1 MCARSCC
8 AAFTNHYRVHA
19 CAKRARVQ
27 CVPRMCA
34 HALAAQVCG
43 SLHMPPRACFL
54 YHAAR
59 GCRHSPCADAGQGAP
74 RRRAECRAHLR
85 GDRKEGS
92 GKLVRHPR
100 RRRDE
105 LGALALA
112 VRGGRLRLARVT
124 HRHGG
129 RPQLRERGRANGPR
143 VARLVWDGQGEA
155 RGARGGLRGA
165 HRLVG
170 MRTLLQ
176 PRDERAAQVLHR
188 DGEVAEAAGR

>member
-59 GCRHSPCADAGQGAP
+59 GCRHSVRGCGAGGASEAGGMPRASTRRPEGRKRQTRPPPSPPP
-74 RRRAECRAHLR
+74 RRAWCSRPCCTRRTPASCSSDA
-85 GDRKEGS
+85 S
-92 GKLVRHPR
+92 PR
-100 RRRDE
+100 RQTAAARARPRE
-105 LGALALA
+105 WTASGAIGLG
-112 VRGGRLRLARVT
+112 
-124 HRHGG
+124 
-129 RPQLRERGRANGPR
+129 
-143 VARLVWDGQGEA
+143 W
-155 RGARGGLRGA
+155 ARGGKKCKGGLKGCAPSRRNA
-165 HRLVG
+165 NPPSA
-170 MRTLLQ
+170 T
-176 PRDERAAQVLHR
+176 
-188 DGEVAEAAGR
+188 